1 MVDRELTAELI
12 VVVTKIWNKYQN
24 VDIITK
30 KFGIPKDVI
39 KKYVKFARLPK
50 LLQDNLTTLH
60 KNPKI
65 AMNIALDTCDVLDY
79 VPIGPDPTSKLPTC
93 ELPEVL
99 DLAKELAKAKSK
111 SRHDYRKLKRAARE
125 NPNKSIK
132 EIKIEAKKIR
142 KLPKNRIRA
151 VWAHLRSK
159 KLQARMKPETAKK
172 YKALARKLKQTA
184 KERGGK
190 PKDYLKEFLWM
201 VSKKRN

>member
-1 MVDRELTAELI
+1 MDDRELTADLI
-12 VVVTKIWNKYQN
+12 DAVTEIWNKYQN

-111 SRHDYRKLKRAARE
+111 SRYDYKKLKRAARE